1 MQLDYQQRMAVEAKS
16 KAAMVLAGA
25 GSGKTLVLVERIR
38 HLIENERVS
47 PHEIMAFTFTR
58 KAAGEI
64 KNRLRE
70 TIGEDAEK
78 VTMGTMHSIAL
89 GMIHRFGY
97 ELGLRH
103 DITTVYSQW
112 ESDYLLREVAIELG
126 YYHKKKWKVPKKQI
140 DEMFARYYQEGI
152 APARDDQGY
161 PLFSA
166 FIARCKENNALTYGT
181 LLIGLFYLI
190 TTMSINMNFSH
201 ILVDEVQ
208 DIGTLQWNIIDLLCS
223 CFQASLFV
231 VGDIDQCQ
239 PGDTKILTSERK
251 WKPIKDLDHKK
262 DRLVTFDR
270 HGCHVYG
277 IKSQMNHD
285 GYYSFRKSKRIFNG
299 NMHSITAGGI
309 ESKCTPNHKWP
320 VRYIRNE
327 KNKKIY
333 GVYIMQQNNRF
344 RIGQC
349 LIFGRRTA
357 GFGFSVRCRI
367 EKADKAWILSIHE
380 KLDDALIKEAT
391 LSCRY
396 GIPQVCFEE
405 HNPGYKKNIIEG
417 IYSAM
422 NLDLLHGNAIMCLE
436 EHGRNIMFP
445 FWEKRTWTK
454 NGWRTSHECYSCNLI
469 PEICTVPKII
479 DRSHKWVP
487 IEKNSW
493 EYVKNEVVY
502 SLDVDKYHTYIVNGG
517 LATCN
522 SIYEWRGAVPDR
534 LVNKQHLFDVYK
546 LETNYRSV
554 PEIVEKANNLIQHN
568 NNRITKT
575 MVAHRKQS
583 ILGVAVCYNMDS
595 NAIADNLK
603 SRDISNTAILAR
615 NHILLK
621 KLSQVMTEKGIDHA
635 YIGSKAELTNSE
647 EFRRFHAFLKL
658 IVNPYDNFSFL
669 LIRDLVG
676 LSREEYAKI
685 RMTAA
690 QCGKSHFQVWNTSQ
704 SEWPLFNNE
713 YELDDIVTYLQDSIE
728 LKDICQIAEFIA
740 DSPGADTKDYLDW
753 LATYDLQ
760 DELEE
765 TSGQL
770 QLMAMTVHAAKGLE
784 WDTVII
790 AGCNEG
796 LIPSKQAVTAGGDA
810 IEAERRLMYVAMT
823 RAADTLVMMVRPEL
837 TVDARGKEYS
847 NPISRF
853 IEEAL

>member
-1 MQLDYQQRMAVEAKS
+1 MQLDYQQQAAVEAKS

-208 DIGTLQWNIIDLLCS
+208 DIDTLQWNIIDLLCS

-231 VGDIDQCQ
+231 VGDIDQ
-239 PGDTKILTSERK
+239 
-251 WKPIKDLDHKK
+251 
-262 DRLVTFDR
+262 
-270 HGCHVYG
+270 
-277 IKSQMNHD
+277 
-285 GYYSFRKSKRIFNG
+285 
-299 NMHSITAGGI
+299 
-309 ESKCTPNHKWP
+309 
-320 VRYIRNE
+320 
-327 KNKKIY
+327 
-333 GVYIMQQNNRF
+333 
-344 RIGQC
+344 
-349 LIFGRRTA
+349 
-357 GFGFSVRCRI
+357 
-367 EKADKAWILSIHE
+367 
-380 KLDDALIKEAT
+380 
-391 LSCRY
+391 
-396 GIPQVCFEE
+396 
-405 HNPGYKKNIIEG
+405 
-417 IYSAM
+417 
-422 NLDLLHGNAIMCLE
+422 
-436 EHGRNIMFP
+436 
-445 FWEKRTWTK
+445 
-454 NGWRTSHECYSCNLI
+454 
-469 PEICTVPKII
+469 
-479 DRSHKWVP
+479 
-487 IEKNSW
+487 
-493 EYVKNEVVY
+493 
-502 SLDVDKYHTYIVNGG
+502 
-517 LATCN
+517 

-669 LIRDLVG
+669 LIRELIG

>member
-231 VGDIDQCQ
+231 VGDIDQ
-239 PGDTKILTSERK
+239 
-251 WKPIKDLDHKK
+251 
-262 DRLVTFDR
+262 
-270 HGCHVYG
+270 
-277 IKSQMNHD
+277 
-285 GYYSFRKSKRIFNG
+285 
-299 NMHSITAGGI
+299 
-309 ESKCTPNHKWP
+309 
-320 VRYIRNE
+320 
-327 KNKKIY
+327 
-333 GVYIMQQNNRF
+333 
-344 RIGQC
+344 
-349 LIFGRRTA
+349 
-357 GFGFSVRCRI
+357 
-367 EKADKAWILSIHE
+367 
-380 KLDDALIKEAT
+380 
-391 LSCRY
+391 
-396 GIPQVCFEE
+396 
-405 HNPGYKKNIIEG
+405 
-417 IYSAM
+417 
-422 NLDLLHGNAIMCLE
+422 
-436 EHGRNIMFP
+436 
-445 FWEKRTWTK
+445 
-454 NGWRTSHECYSCNLI
+454 
-469 PEICTVPKII
+469 
-479 DRSHKWVP
+479 
-487 IEKNSW
+487 
-493 EYVKNEVVY
+493 
-502 SLDVDKYHTYIVNGG
+502 
-517 LATCN
+517 

-583 ILGVAVCYNMDS
+583 ILGAAVCYNMDS

-669 LIRDLVG
+669 LIRELIG

-753 LATYDLQ
+753 LATYDIQ